1 MHGIL
6 ERQLSR
12 QRLTRLFGGQFI
24 IRYEHGGCQI
34 VGNTIVDGMEA
45 IVQRLAA
52 WNRHGTDAFGGF
64 HVPRHGEPAVHGRSH
79 VVRMAFDGRSK
90 LKHGITVE
98 FVVLREGGRGC
109 DARHNGLCGR
119 AHASCLRNVVVSLKN
134 EAHTAQTK
142 GLACAAERGNHQVGF
157 VTRESIGAFAF
168 DHHLSRSV
176 HRIGAQCEFK
186 FVVVV
191 QSKSD
196 RIEARTKVGAGGR
209 NTYAY
214 FTSNWSHLSSSFV
227 TYSLQM

>member
-52 WNRHGTDAFGGF
+52 WNRHGTDTFGGF
-64 HVPRHGEPAVHGRSH
+64 HVPRHGQAAIHGRSH
-79 VVRMAFDGRSK
+79 VVRMAFDGGGK
-90 LKHGITVE
+90 LEHGITVE
-98 FVVLREGGRGC
+98 FVILRESGRGGN
-109 DARHNGLCGR
+109 AGHNGFGGR
-119 AHASCLRNVVVSLKN
+119 AHASRLRNVVVSLKN
-134 EAHTAQTK
+134 EAHTPQTE

-157 VTRESIGAFAF
+157 VTREGIGAFAF

>member
-1 MHGIL
+1 
-6 ERQLSR
+6 
-12 QRLTRLFGGQFI
+12 
-24 IRYEHGGCQI
+24 
-34 VGNTIVDGMEA
+34 
-45 IVQRLAA
+45 
-52 WNRHGTDAFGGF
+52 
-64 HVPRHGEPAVHGRSH
+64 
-79 VVRMAFDGRSK
+79 MAFDGRSK

-157 VTRESIGAFAF
+157 VTREGIGAFAF

>member
-1 MHGIL
+1 
-6 ERQLSR
+6 
-12 QRLTRLFGGQFI
+12 
-24 IRYEHGGCQI
+24 
-34 VGNTIVDGMEA
+34 
-45 IVQRLAA
+45 
-52 WNRHGTDAFGGF
+52 
-64 HVPRHGEPAVHGRSH
+64 
-79 VVRMAFDGRSK
+79 MAFDGRSK

-176 HRIGAQCEFK
+176 HRIGAQREFK

-196 RIEARTKVGAGGR
+196 RIKPEPRLALVAGTRTRTLRVTGVISR
-209 NTYAY
+209 RP
-214 FTSNWSHLSSSFV
+214 SSHLLYKCSTVYPKGYKS
-227 TYSLQM
+227 QIQAHNQRAIE